1 MPGPLLLPLA
11 GAAAATVARYIAK
24 NGVTKAIKKYG
35 KKYENAAIRKL
46 GKRPPEELEKVA
58 KKNKDIR
65 RAKEVK
71 RALKKDEKN
80 PLNRKKAF
88 KGREDFKGR
97 AGEKYLK
104 DLKEEG
110 VLPKNAS
117 VDDVLKLARKQPD
130 TAKFSYYKGKAR
142 LDKIKTAGKA
152 AGAFGAG
159 ALLFNKS
166 KSDKKEPTFK
176 EAFSKAKANKQK
188 TFSWKDPKTG
198 KTGKYTT
205 DMEKKKYETS
215 GAGVGKTSGLRKKSG
230 GRIRMRGGGRVM
242 GSKSRGTK
250 YI

>member
-11 GAAAATVARYIAK
+11 GAAAATVARYLAK
-24 NGVTKAIKKYG
+24 NGVTKAVKKYG
-35 KKYENAAIRKL
+35 DKFGNAAIRKL
-46 GKRPPEELEKVA
+46 GKRSPEELEKIA
-58 KKNKDIR
+58 KKNKIIKG
-65 RAKEVK
+65 AKEVRK
-71 RALKKDEKN
+71 SLKKQERN
-80 PLNRKKAF
+80 PLNTKKAF
-88 KGREDFKGR
+88 RNREDLTKR
-97 AGEKYLK
+97 EGERLLQEAK
-104 DLKEEG
+104 KEG
-110 VLPKNAS
+110 MVPKNAS

-142 LDKIKTAGKA
+142 LGKIKTAGKA

-242 GSKSRGTK
+242 GSKSRGTI